1 MAGKRKERDD
11 DAGSSIR
18 EDLGFDSERAYRR
31 WKRRPR
37 FKPFWDAFEA
47 GFLKSDA
54 FQPGKEYE
62 EFDHIHEHIN
72 LGDSGLNRRYS
83 GRGVE
88 NHFTTSIHWLSWIV
102 FHIAYENTMTFDGCF
117 ARTRL
122 SLYEV
127 RRRIW
132 NTIQYEIQSRS
143 SASESVGKRRKR
155 NSGSD
160 FLDLGEGGQAD
171 LFSDS
176 PNDDEDESDSD
187 DDLDPSAGVAHV
199 HWTNIPD
206 HACFS
211 ERRAMVRITGFCGL
225 SETEFETQ
233 VYKALGF
240 EENLEQ
246 IRTLTCPG
254 YSFRECKWRA
264 SFNFTMR
271 FEVETECVCP

>member
-47 GFLKSDA
+47 GFLKFDA

-62 EFDHIHEHIN
+62 EFDHVHEQIVA
-72 LGDSGLNRRYS
+72 GESGLSRRYS
-83 GRGVE
+83 KRGAE
-88 NHFTTSIHWLSWIV
+88 TQFTTSLDWLSWIV

-132 NTIQYEIQSRS
+132 NTIQYEIQSRRP
-143 SASESVGKRRKR
+143 ASESVGKRRKR

-160 FLDLGEGGQAD
+160 FLALGGEEPAD
-171 LFSDS
+171 SFSDS
-176 PNDDEDESDSD
+176 PSDDEVESDSD
-187 DDLDPSAGVAHV
+187 DDLDPSAGIAEVD
-199 HWTNIPD
+199 WTNIPD
-206 HACFS
+206 DAYFS
-211 ERRAMVRITGFCGL
+211 GRRGVVRITGFCGL

-246 IRTLTCPG
+246 IHTLTGPCF
-254 YSFRECKWRA
+254 SFRECKWRA
-264 SFNFTMR
+264 SFNQVIR
-271 FEVETECVCP
+271 FEVQTECACP